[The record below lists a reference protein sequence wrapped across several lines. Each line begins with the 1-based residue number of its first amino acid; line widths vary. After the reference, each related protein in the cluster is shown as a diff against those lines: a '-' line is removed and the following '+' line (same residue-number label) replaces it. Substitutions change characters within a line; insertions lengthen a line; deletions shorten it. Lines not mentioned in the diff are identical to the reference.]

1 MIILTSA
8 RNDFWRKMTPKSPEL
23 DPDHVRLE
31 IPIDDNA
38 IVNDESKNQEQ
49 VEEPAHSEEQPPPVE
64 NSNFYTA
71 NFVKCF
77 ILLLVTGSASTLL
90 AKWVEKK
97 FIYNFFIIM
106 LMQIEMRNKYRF
118 ENIFQVWNFNSKR
131 CWKSGQHN
139 FGQTLQPSFDTNI
152 FYVWCWIML
161 PNSLPRLRFHE
172 QDYFW
177 TWRKSKFFN

>member
-8 RNDFWRKMTPKSPEL
+8 RIDFWRKMTPKSPEL

-31 IPIDDNA
+31 IPIDDNT

-90 AKWVEKK
+90 AK
-97 FIYNFFIIM
+97 
-106 LMQIEMRNKYRF
+106 
-118 ENIFQVWNFNSKR
+118 
-131 CWKSGQHN
+131 
-139 FGQTLQPSFDTNI
+139 
-152 FYVWCWIML
+152 
-161 PNSLPRLRFHE
+161 
-172 QDYFW
+172 
-177 TWRKSKFFN
+177 